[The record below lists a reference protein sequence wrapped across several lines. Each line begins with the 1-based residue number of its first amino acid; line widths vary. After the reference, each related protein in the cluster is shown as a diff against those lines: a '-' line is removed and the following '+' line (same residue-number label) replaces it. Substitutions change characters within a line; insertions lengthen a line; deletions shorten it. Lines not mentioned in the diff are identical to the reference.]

1 MAVRNPS
8 QAGPVTPLRLST
20 VVAGPPGPPGKD
32 GAAGGAT
39 GPTGPKGDAGA
50 TGATGAQGP
59 PGNNGTNG
67 SNGAA
72 GATGATG
79 PAGPGAQPLGP
90 DSAWTGDYYVAPT
103 SGSDANAG
111 TSSGAALKTYRR
123 LAQILG
129 TVEPTLTTKLQ
140 IHFTEPHTDS
150 TDPVYLNPRLA
161 AGGSCFLGGTP
172 VSLATGTFGTVTQK
186 SLTATDPR
194 LTINLGTGATG
205 HLAARGLMLVNTT
218 RASSVAM
225 IHQVISG
232 TTVAVTQPLAANATM
247 GTLPSAPVEH
257 NDWVTGDSW
266 VLYQLPWV
274 NVVEYNPITGPG
286 DSSGNFVLAS
296 MQHLYVPDTAVSG
309 SIGLGVS
316 TFAKGLTIWECVVD
330 TYGVYPAE
338 DTFGEIQGG
347 NTCFFGGVL
356 AHFCV
361 FVGGCIG
368 TPIGSGVVGS
378 NSYILSTVLD
388 CDLILSGSGIDCTA
402 GSSFGAVACLGGI
415 TIGVTGGV
423 YMSPGA
429 FVGPYFSG
437 TYSLYVGGLLGT
449 TFLTGPAQ
457 MLYQTSAVA
466 TFKGHPTLYL
476 DGVAVA
482 FAEDFSLT
490 PSPRYPD
497 TALTPANIDATIA
510 SGGCGGIAQGYTGSS
525 IAPPSFTPPTPTPY
539 APGGSP
545 TGAAGGS
552 LTGNYPNPGIHTSG
566 VTAATYGDASH
577 VPQIAINA
585 EGRVTAAS
593 NVAVTVPNTAVTAGS
608 YGGTSSAVAFTVG
621 ADGRLT
627 AASTSTPFDAY
638 TVARAAAAL
647 INAGAATP
655 LSTLTLTARAGHLLI
670 DVDTTLTVT
679 SGGGAGGPATVTF
692 KVFVGST
699 VVDTWTCY
707 IEALTSTSVTR
718 ASGGAHSWAAV
729 PGGVVS
735 VSVTAQSDLT
745 TVAGS
750 AEMRVLSYAF

>member
-90 DSAWTGDYYVAPT
+90 DSAWTATYYLKPQ
-103 SGSDANAG
+103 SGNDANAG
-111 TSSGAALKTYRR
+111 TSSGAAIKTCQK

-129 TVEPTLTTKLQ
+129 TITPRLTGTLTINFLEAQ
-140 IHFTEPHTDS
+140 TDL
-150 TDPVYLNPRLA
+150 TDLFYLRPLMA
-161 AGGSCFLGGTP
+161 SGGAVFLVGTP
-172 VSLATGTFGTVTQK
+172 VSLATGTFGTVTAK
-186 SLTATDPR
+186 SLSAADGR
-194 LTINLGTGATG
+194 LKIDLGSGASG
-205 HLAARGLMLVNTT
+205 HLSTRGLMVVNTT

-225 IHQVISG
+225 VHQVISG
-232 TTVAVTQPLAANATM
+232 TTVALTQPYVANATS
-247 GTLPSAPVEH
+247 GTIPSPFAAQH
-257 NDWVTGDSW
+257 NDWVTGDSY
-266 VLYQLPWV
+266 VLYQLPAV
-274 NVVEYNPITGPG
+274 CIAEFAPETGPG
-286 DSSGNFVLAS
+286 DSSGNFLFCS
-296 MQHLYVPDTAVSG
+296 MQHIYVPDLATGTPGISV
-309 SIGLGVS
+309 
-316 TFAKGLTIWECVVD
+316 TTWAKGLTLSECFVD
-330 TYGVYPAE
+330 TFAAYPKD
-338 DTFGEIQGG
+338 DTFGDAQAINTVFAGG
-347 NTCFFGGVL
+347 GLFHLCNI
-356 AHFCV
+356 
-361 FVGGCIG
+361 VGGA
-368 TPIGSGVVGS
+368 IGSPS
-378 NSYILSTVLD
+378 NNSYLYQTTVDGDCILSTSSADFTQGSQFGTV
-388 CDLILSGSGIDCTA
+388 CCVSGTD
-402 GSSFGAVACLGGI
+402 
-415 TIGVTGGV
+415 IGVTGGV
-423 YMSPGA
+423 QMIPGGTA
-429 FVGPYFSG
+429 TYGTFFYG
-437 TYSLYVGGLLGT
+437 TYTLAVGGAQGT

-457 MLYQTSAVA
+457 FVYNTSAVA
-466 TFKGHPTLYL
+466 TFKGHPTLLL

-490 PSPRYPD
+490 PSPRYPN

-566 VTAATYGDASH
+566 VTAATYGDSSH

-647 INAGAATP
+647 INAGAATT